1 MWQARLERLA
11 GARYA
16 RTAGVTLLTAAA
28 LAQVGAT
35 TLTTHS
41 APAVG
46 QVVAGQ
52 QNSLTATPTLEQLL
66 ALTLLALVATVPLAF
81 FRPAMAA
88 ITVTFGNAVALAA
101 SGQVTAA
108 GVAAELIAAG
118 WLGLAGA
125 TIDLRAAGWPGW
137 RTVRT
142 GRGGAGRGGG
152 PGDGPGGGPSGGPGG
167 WLGRHRGLA
176 VTPGRYLGVGLVLP
190 FLAIAL
196 FRSGWVTVFLAAA
209 VPVAAGLGILAW
221 AGRLARTRTAA
232 GEALA
237 DTLLAHTARG
247 ERARIA
253 RELHDVVAHHI
264 SMIAVLSETGRLTT
278 PGLPEA
284 GARRFTEIG
293 DTARAGLTEMRR
305 LLGVLR
311 EDAASAEEAADA
323 VDAGREGQGSAR
335 RPPAAGAGAV
345 RAGTASAGAGSG
357 TGTYGDLGA
366 RAGASAG
373 SGVAASPAPGAAARR
388 ASRQPQPGLAQL
400 TELVDAARD
409 ASLAGTRLIISGPV
423 TPLDPGVELAAYRIV
438 QEALTNARRHAPGA
452 AVDVELRYS
461 AEWLRLRVRDNGPG
475 PVSSAGA
482 ASAPGAAGGTGQA
495 ASVGGGSVPADARSA
510 DAATVDM
517 RTGGAATVG
526 GNIAGGQPAGGGHG
540 LAGMRERAF
549 SVGGSLYVGLAP
561 GGGFLVEAV
570 LPADRNQAGVS
581 RAADGAGGLAG
592 RAGGSA
598 GEPGGPAGG
607 ASGPAGGASG
617 PAGGASEPAGE
628 TGGSVGG
635 ASGLVDGASR

>member
-1 MWQARLERLA
+1 MRNERGTGQAWLARLA
-11 GARYA
+11 AARYA
-16 RTAGVTLLTAAA
+16 RAAGVALLTAAA

-46 QVVAGQ
+46 PVVAGQ

-66 ALTLLALVATVPLAF
+66 ALTLLALVTTVPLAF

-108 GVAAELIAAG
+108 GVAAELIAVG
-118 WLGLAGA
+118 WLGLVGA
-125 TIDLRAAGWPGW
+125 TIDLRAVGSPGW
-137 RTVRT
+137 RT
-142 GRGGAGRGGG
+142 GRAGGGGADLGGG
-152 PGDGPGGGPSGGPGG
+152 PAGGSGG

-176 VTPGRYLGVGLVLP
+176 VTPGRYLAVGLVLP

-196 FRSGWVTVFLAAA
+196 VRSGWVAVFLAAA

-264 SMIAVLSETGRLTT
+264 SMIAVLAETGRLTT

-311 EDAASAEEAADA
+311 EDASAAEEAADA
-323 VDAGREGQGSAR
+323 AD
-335 RPPAAGAGAV
+335 
-345 RAGTASAGAGSG
+345 T
-357 TGTYGDLGA
+357 
-366 RAGASAG
+366 
-373 SGVAASPAPGAAARR
+373 AARR

-400 TELVDAARD
+400 TELIDAARD

-461 AEWLRLRVRDNGPG
+461 ADWLRLRVRDNGPG
-475 PVSSAGA
+475 PVSA
-482 ASAPGAAGGTGQA
+482 AAAPGSAGGTGQA
-495 ASVGGGSVPADARSA
+495 ASDRDSPVPADGPHA
-510 DAATVDM
+510 
-517 RTGGAATVG
+517 GTVG
-526 GNIAGGQPAGGGHG
+526 MGTVGAGIANGQSAGGGHG

-549 SVGGSLYVGLAP
+549 SVGGSLYAGIAP
-561 GGGFLVEAV
+561 GGGFLIEAA
-570 LPADRNQAGVS
+570 LPADRDQAGAS
-581 RAADGAGGLAG
+581 RATHGDGGRASGLTDGAG
-592 RAGGSA
+592 
-598 GEPGGPAGG
+598 
-607 ASGPAGGASG
+607 
-617 PAGGASEPAGE
+617 
-628 TGGSVGG
+628 
-635 ASGLVDGASR
+635 GLVDGASR